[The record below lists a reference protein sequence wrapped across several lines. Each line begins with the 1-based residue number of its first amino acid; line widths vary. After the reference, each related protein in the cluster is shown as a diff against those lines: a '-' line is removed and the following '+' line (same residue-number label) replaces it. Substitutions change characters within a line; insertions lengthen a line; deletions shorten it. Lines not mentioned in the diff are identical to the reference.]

1 MAVTNLEEN
10 GGGEGIRTPGRSF
23 LLQRFSKPPPSAT
36 RPPLR
41 NKGLNGITP
50 HGVCP
55 YFLIPCGQSVNFEKG
70 LNAIFAHFYLF
81 F

>member
-1 MAVTNLEEN
+1 MDNKNLFKIRRC

-41 NKGLNGITP
+41 RGHEIKPVKPPTFRVDITRRMLS
-50 HGVCP
+50 
-55 YFLIPCGQSVNFEKG
+55 FS
-70 LNAIFAHFYLF
+70 
-81 F
+81 